1 MDGVAPAAAG
11 VATAT
16 NLINLGV
23 PALRT
28 LGRDVSW
35 RGHPGSLPSFL
46 LLVPAIVLGKYVS
59 PPFAG
64 KVRPAPMAV
73 VGRGSVQRIARPIN
87 KGGHL

>member
-1 MDGVAPAAAG
+1 VDGVAMAAA

-28 LGRDVSW
+28 VGRDVSC
-35 RGHPGSLPSFL
+35 RCHPGSLPSFL
-46 LLVPAIVLGKYVS
+46 LFVPAIVLGKHVG
-59 PPFAG
+59 PDFAG
-64 KVRPAPMAV
+64 KVRSTPIAV